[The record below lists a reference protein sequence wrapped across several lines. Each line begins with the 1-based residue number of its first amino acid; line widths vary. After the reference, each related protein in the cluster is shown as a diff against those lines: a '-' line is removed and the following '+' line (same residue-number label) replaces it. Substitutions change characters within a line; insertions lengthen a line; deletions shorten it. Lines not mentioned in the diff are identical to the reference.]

1 MRGRDSADGRKVA
14 NDYVIRVVDDPAAI
28 EAAAWDALLDLNAS
42 RTPFMRHAYLLALHR
57 SQSAVAK
64 SGWFAQFLAVHD
76 GDVLVAACPLYLK
89 EHSYGEYVFDW
100 AWADAYQRHG
110 LEYYPIGRKPQ

>member
-1 MRGRDSADGRKVA
+1 MRRPLPARSPTVALSCASATITGVESDMRGRDSADGRKVA

-28 EAAAWDALLDLNAS
+28 EASAWDALLDLNAS

-76 GDVLVAACPLYLK
+76 
-89 EHSYGEYVFDW
+89 
-100 AWADAYQRHG
+100 
-110 LEYYPIGRKPQ
+110 